1 MFMLDGK
8 IGLWANVGL
17 VNIPVSA
24 QHHKIWTLQP
34 PGEGTGTRKLA
45 PTLATQHGDLEIGDL
60 TAVVFTPDSEPTVTQ
75 QSDSLHFFSR
85 AA

>member
-1 MFMLDGK
+1 MLDGK

-24 QHHKIWTLQP
+24 QHCKVWTLQP

-45 PTLATQHGDLEIGDL
+45 PTLATQHRI
-60 TAVVFTPDSEPTVTQ
+60 
-75 QSDSLHFFSR
+75 
-85 AA
+85 

>member
-1 MFMLDGK
+1 MPDGK

-24 QHHKIWTLQP
+24 QHKVWTLQP
-34 PGEGTGTRKLA
+34 PGEGTGTTRKLA
-45 PTLATQHGDLEIGDL
+45 PTLATQHRDLEIGDL
-60 TAVVFTPDSEPTVTQ
+60 TAVVFTPDSESTVTQ

>member
-1 MFMLDGK
+1 MRSPALFRLDGK
-8 IGLWANVGL
+8 IGL

-24 QHHKIWTLQP
+24 QHHKLWALQP
-34 PGEGTGTRKLA
+34 PGEGTRKLA
-45 PTLATQHGDLEIGDL
+45 PTLATQHRDLEIGDL
-60 TAVVFTPDSEPTVTQ
+60 TAVVFTPDSESTVTQ

>member
-1 MFMLDGK
+1 MPDGK

-17 VNIPVSA
+17 VSIPVSA
-24 QHHKIWTLQP
+24 QHHKVWTLQP

-45 PTLATQHGDLEIGDL
+45 PTLATQHRDLEIGDL
-60 TAVVFTPDSEPTVTQ
+60 TAVVFTPDSDPAVTQ
-75 QSDSLHFFSR
+75 QNDRLHFFSR

>member
-1 MFMLDGK
+1 MLDGK

-24 QHHKIWTLQP
+24 QHHKVWTLQP

-45 PTLATQHGDLEIGDL
+45 PTLATQHRDLEI
-60 TAVVFTPDSEPTVTQ
+60 
-75 QSDSLHFFSR
+75 
-85 AA
+85 